1 LVSLFLIL
9 ILAAA
14 ETTKIQRRKIL
25 STIPLRTPHSTESTN
40 DSSLHLKKIDSMS
53 LNQPNYIVRLYKEMA
68 QANPY
73 NASIIHDYIVAE
85 QIEINIK
92 ESTITTAAD

>member
-1 LVSLFLIL
+1 L
-9 ILAAA
+9 AA
-14 ETTKIQRRKIL
+14 ETTKVQRRKIL
-25 STIPLRTPHSTESTN
+25 SIPLKTPHSAESTN
-40 DSSLHLKKIDSMS
+40 DSSLHPKKIDSMT

-85 QIEINIK
+85 Q
-92 ESTITTAAD
+92 

>member
-1 LVSLFLIL
+1 L
-9 ILAAA
+9 AA

-25 STIPLRTPHSTESTN
+25 SIPLKTPHSAESTN

-53 LNQPNYIVRLYKEMA
+53 MNQPNYIVRLYKEMA

-73 NASIIHDYIVAE
+73 NSSIIHDYTS
-85 QIEINIK
+85 NRM
-92 ESTITTAAD
+92 